1 MEQLPENV
9 FLFPGVDGGE
19 LLANL
24 NAKQSIEAKRVLR
37 AAMRAKVQDVIVIGE
52 EPDGSF
58 YLASQDEDFYSLI
71 GKLQAALTYM
81 TIPDYQE
88 VDA

>member
-9 FLFPGVDGGE
+9 FCFPGVDRAE
-19 LLANL
+19 LAAALGAT
-24 NAKQSIEAKRVLR
+24 QDVQAKRVLR
-37 AAMRAKVQDVIVIGE
+37 SAMRAKIQDVIVIGE
-52 EPDGSF
+52 HPDGSF
-58 YLASQDEDFYSLI
+58 FLASQDEDFYSLI

-88 VDA
+88 VAE